1 MTSFAQLPVSRLTD
15 QVWEVVVIGG
25 GPAGA
30 ICALVLA
37 RAGHKVLVVDRAEFP
52 RDKTCGDQLMPD
64 SISLL
69 EKLGLLE
76 RVRAVGFTQDRFRV
90 FSPSRIDFVVSGRF
104 IGIRRLEFDMF
115 LIQAAVEAGVSFA
128 QGTVVD
134 IKPSINDNALVH
146 AEEAAEPLRAR
157 VVVVATGASVNLADK
172 LGLIDRRRPSAVA
185 MRTYIE
191 SDYPLEESFLSYDRS
206 LLPGYAWVCRV
217 GENRYNVGCGMRFG
231 TGLTPDSL
239 RPKMAEFM
247 REFPLVKELT
257 RSGRRVAEF
266 RGAPLRCGLAGSR
279 GFVRDNVLCAGEVIG
294 TTFPFTGEGIGTA
307 MQTGLLAAETIC
319 LALAKRDL
327 GQLLIYADRIDREL
341 RPAFRGYRTAEKWLS
356 KPWVNDFMARRFRRS
371 RYLQGQMAALF
382 AGSADP
388 HALFSVP
395 SVIKSLWK

>member
-1 MTSFAQLPVSRLTD
+1 MTIIAQLPVSSLTD
-15 QVWEVVVIGG
+15 QAWDVIVVGA

-37 RAGHKVLVVDRAEFP
+37 RSGHRALVVDRAEFP

-64 SISLL
+64 SINLL

-76 RVRAVGFTQDRFRV
+76 RVRAVGLAQDRIRV

-104 IGIRRLEFDMF
+104 IGIRRLEFDM
-115 LIQAAVEAGVSFA
+115 LLMQAAVEAGVSFA

-134 IKPSINDNALVH
+134 IKPSISGKALVH
-146 AEEAAEPLRAR
+146 AEEAAEPLQAR
-157 VVVVATGASVNLADK
+157 VVVLATGTSVNLADK
-172 LGLIDRRRPSAVA
+172 LGLIDRRQPSAVA

-191 SDYPLEESFLSYDRS
+191 SDYPLDESFLSYDRS

-217 GENRYNVGCGMRFG
+217 GNNRFNVGCGMRFG

-257 RSGRRVAEF
+257 RQGRRVSEF
-266 RGAPLRCGLAGSR
+266 RGAPLRCGLAGCR
-279 GFVRDNVLCAGEVIG
+279 GFVRDNVLCVGEVIG

-307 MQTGLLAAETIC
+307 MQTGLLAGETIG
-319 LALAKRDL
+319 LAIEKGDL
-327 GQLLIYADRIDREL
+327 GQLCTYADRIDCEL
-341 RPAFRGYRTAEKWLS
+341 RPTFRGYRTAEKWLS
-356 KPWVNDFMARRFRRS
+356 KPWVNDFMAKRFRRS
-371 RYLQGQMAALF
+371 RYLQELQDGLF
-382 AGSADP
+382 TASADP
-388 HALFSVP
+388 QTLFSFR
-395 SVIKSLWK
+395 SVAKSFWK